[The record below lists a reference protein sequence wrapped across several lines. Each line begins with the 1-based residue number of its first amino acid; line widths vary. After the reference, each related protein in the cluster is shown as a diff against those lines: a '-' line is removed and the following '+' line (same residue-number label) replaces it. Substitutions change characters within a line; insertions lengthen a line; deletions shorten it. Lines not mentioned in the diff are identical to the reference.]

1 MKRRIFTFL
10 LAAAL
15 VLLTACGGVVRP
27 PVRIGEGT
35 GNACFNRSFS
45 LTEAFE
51 EADVVALV
59 QVGNWLGEQDGG
71 FPITFYKAAVVKSYK
86 GDLPREF
93 TLMQN
98 GGSAGT
104 YEDYPL
110 YTCGNELLVFLRKA
124 DADYPDAYQSVG
136 SFSTVLYAADAVDG
150 SRYFVDRFGLM
161 TYEELR
167 ANPGSATLGQ
177 PLSRM
182 PEDTVKELRAD
193 LEKTDALLAE
203 SLSSGERK
211 NSSFEAYVYTQ
222 DALETLF
229 ASLNQG

>member
-15 VLLTACGGVVRP
+15 VLLTACSGRGTEP
-27 PVRIGEGT
+27 PVRIGEAIGE
-35 GNACFNRSFS
+35 ASLLRSYS
-45 LTEAFE
+45 VAEAFQ
-51 EADVVALV
+51 EA
-59 QVGNWLGEQDGG
+59 
-71 FPITFYKAAVVKSYK
+71 TFYKAAVVKSYK

-150 SRYFVDRFGLM
+150 TRYYLDRFGLM
-161 TYEELR
+161 SMREQET
-167 ANPGSATLGQ
+167 GDSALEQ

>member
-15 VLLTACGGVVRP
+15 VLLTACSGRGTEP
-27 PVRIGEGT
+27 PVRIGEAIGE
-35 GNACFNRSFS
+35 ASLLRSYS
-45 LTEAFE
+45 AAEAFQ
-51 EADVVALV
+51 EADAVALV
-59 QVGNWLGEQDGG
+59 RVGDWLGEQDGG

-150 SRYFVDRFGLM
+150 TRYYLDRFGLM
-161 TYEELR
+161 SMREQES
-167 ANPGSATLGQ
+167 PGDPVCIAEPGVRPRPAGYIVGGVPPIHTKHQNNTLPATGRECVILTMIYFTI
-177 PLSRM
+177 S
-182 PEDTVKELRAD
+182 V
-193 LEKTDALLAE
+193 
-203 SLSSGERK
+203 
-211 NSSFEAYVYTQ
+211 
-222 DALETLF
+222 
-229 ASLNQG
+229 

>member
-15 VLLTACGGVVRP
+15 VLLTACSGRGTEP
-27 PVRIGEGT
+27 PVRIGEAIGE
-35 GNACFNRSFS
+35 ASLLRSYS
-45 LTEAFE
+45 AAEAFQE
-51 EADVVALV
+51 
-59 QVGNWLGEQDGG
+59 
-71 FPITFYKAAVVKSYK
+71 
-86 GDLPREF
+86 
-93 TLMQN
+93 
-98 GGSAGT
+98 
-104 YEDYPL
+104 
-110 YTCGNELLVFLRKA
+110 A

-150 SRYFVDRFGLM
+150 NRYYLDRFGLM
-161 TYEELR
+161 SMREQET
-167 ANPGSATLGQ
+167 GDSALEQ

>member
-15 VLLTACGGVVRP
+15 VLLTACSSRGVVRP

-59 QVGNWLGEQDGG
+59 QVGNWLREKDGG

-150 SRYFVDRFGLM
+150 TRYYLDRFGLM
-161 TYEELR
+161 SMREQET
-167 ANPGSATLGQ
+167 GDSALEQ

-182 PEDTVKELRAD
+182 PEDTVEELRAD